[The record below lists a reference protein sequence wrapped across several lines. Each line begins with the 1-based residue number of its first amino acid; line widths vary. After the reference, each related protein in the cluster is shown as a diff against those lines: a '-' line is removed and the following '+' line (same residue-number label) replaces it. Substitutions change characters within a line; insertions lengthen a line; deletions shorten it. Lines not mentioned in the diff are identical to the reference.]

1 MKEIVAITLCGCLW
15 YVFQQWPDTYVHVI
29 FCDVGQGDGI
39 LVSSG
44 LTQLVIDGGPDDK
57 IIDCL
62 NRHIPFWD
70 KTIEYVLA
78 THADK
83 DHIAGLV
90 SLLDFYEVE
99 TFILIPSQKQSAENQ
114 ALQEKVLREQKEGMR
129 VVVPQNGQLLQITP
143 LVSGEIYVPHIL
155 NAENTLSDRVGKQL
169 ILNTETQLWDE
180 EASFSSSEVNE
191 NDRSI
196 VLYLDI
202 GTITYLFTG
211 DIEEESQQALL
222 KRGVIKDITVLKVSH
237 HGAKNGSAPEFLS
250 STSPEIAVISSGK
263 KNPYG
268 HPHPSVLLLLQSV
281 GAQVLRTDVLGTLE
295 TVTDGQHV
303 WYVRK

>member
-1 MKEIVAITLCGCLW
+1 MKEILAITLCGCLW
-15 YVFQQWPDTYVHVI
+15 YVFQQWPDRYAHVI

-57 IIDCL
+57 IMDCL

-70 KTIEYVLA
+70 KTIEFVIA

-90 SLLDFYEVE
+90 TLLDFYQVKN
-99 TFILIPSQKQSAENQ
+99 FILRPSQKQSAENQ
-114 ALQEKVLREQKEGMR
+114 ALQEKVSREKKQGMR
-129 VVVPQNGQLLQITP
+129 VMFPEHGQLLQINP
-143 LVSGEIYVPHIL
+143 EIRGVIYLAGEL
-155 NAENTLSDRVGKQL
+155 DRVPPQGAVPASTT
-169 ILNTETQLWDE
+169 TETSLWDKNQ
-180 EASFSSSEVNE
+180 AFPSSQDSE

-196 VLYLDI
+196 VLYLKI
-202 GTITYLFTG
+202 GDITYFFTG

-237 HGAKNGSAPEFLS
+237 HGAKNGSTLEFISALL
-250 STSPEIAVISSGK
+250 PEIAVISSGK

-295 TVTDGQHV
+295 TVTDGRRV

>member
-1 MKEIVAITLCGCLW
+1 MKEILAITLCGCLW
-15 YVFQQWPDTYVHVI
+15 YVLQQWPDRYAHVI

-44 LTQLVIDGGPDDK
+44 MTQLVIDGGPDDE

-70 KTIEYVLA
+70 KTIEFVIA

-90 SLLDFYEVE
+90 SLLDFYKVE
-99 TFILIPSQKQSAENQ
+99 NFILRPTQKQSAENQ
-114 ALQEKVLREQKEGMR
+114 ALQEKVSRAQEGGMR
-129 VVVPQNGQLLQITP
+129 VILPHQGQQLQISP
-143 LVSGEIYVPHIL
+143 RVRGQIFLPQLDHQLAPQVSTDLPQG
-155 NAENTLSDRVGKQL
+155 
-169 ILNTETQLWDE
+169 TETSLWDKNE
-180 EASFSSSEVNE
+180 ELLMSQVSE

-196 VLYLDI
+196 VLYIKI
-202 GTITYLFTG
+202 GVITYFFTG
-211 DIEEESQQALL
+211 DIEEEAQQALL
-222 KRGVIKDITVLKVSH
+222 KSGVIKDITVLKVSH
-237 HGAKNGSAPEFLS
+237 HGAKNGSTPEFIS
-250 STSPEIAVISSGK
+250 SLLPEVAVISSGK

-281 GAQVLRTDVLGTLE
+281 GAQVLRTDELGTLE
-295 TVTDGQHV
+295 TVTDGRRV